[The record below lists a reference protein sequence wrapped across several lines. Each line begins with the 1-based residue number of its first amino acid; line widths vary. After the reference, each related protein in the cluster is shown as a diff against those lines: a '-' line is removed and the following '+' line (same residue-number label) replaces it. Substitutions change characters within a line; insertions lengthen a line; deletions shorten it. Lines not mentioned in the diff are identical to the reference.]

1 MTCVACFHNLWVSSS
16 SILPCKKIK
25 VSVVISTDVLLLNYH
40 SDSYRHEE
48 KLTLNKNTK
57 NTLEI

>member
-1 MTCVACFHNLWVSSS
+1 M
-16 SILPCKKIK
+16 K

-40 SDSYRHEE
+40 SDSYRHVE